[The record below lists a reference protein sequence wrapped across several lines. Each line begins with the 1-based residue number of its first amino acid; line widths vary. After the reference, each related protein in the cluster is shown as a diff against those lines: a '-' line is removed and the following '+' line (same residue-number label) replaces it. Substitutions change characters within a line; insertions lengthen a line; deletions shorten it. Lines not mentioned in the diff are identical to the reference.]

1 MKEKRVKKEN
11 KLGKVMKLAGSKVL
25 STPKKAV
32 KAVGKAGKVA
42 GKTCGDVAVRT
53 VFKIYTTI

>member
-1 MKEKRVKKEN
+1 MKEKRVKKGN
-11 KLGKVMKLAGSKVL
+11 KLGKAMKLAGSKVL
-25 STPKKAV
+25 SAPKKAV
-32 KAVGKAGKVA
+32 KAVKVA